1 MIPLEIV
8 MLALLQTVDFA
19 LGIYWYIII
28 ASAVF
33 SWLYAFNVVN
43 SRNAFVAS
51 VGDFLHRATE
61 PALRPLRRFI
71 PNLGGID
78 VSPIVLLLIIFFLRS
93 FIWNSLAPA
102 LIG

>member
-1 MIPLEIV
+1 
-8 MLALLQTVDFA
+8 MLALLQTVDLA
-19 LGIYWYIII
+19 LGIYTWILIG
-28 ASAVF
+28 SAVF

-43 SRNAFVAS
+43 SRNQFVAS

-78 VSPIVLLLIIFFLRS
+78 LSPIVLLLIIYFLRS
-93 FIWNSLAPA
+93 FIWNSIAPA
-102 LIG
+102 LLG